1 MKCAVVYYS
10 KTGVTKRIADQ
21 IQAKFNADIYP
32 VEPEKAYGGF
42 LSSVARVVGEKISKK
57 SPALKTAVSDFA
69 PYDIVFIG
77 FPVWAGTVPDFM
89 QTYIRKAN
97 LAGKRIIPF
106 ATASTTGKESSL
118 KTLKALLPDS
128 TITDYFY
135 TNSRQPADVQ
145 TWLDGIK

>member
-1 MKCAVVYYS
+1 M
-10 KTGVTKRIADQ
+10 TKRIADL
-21 IQAKFNADIYP
+21 IQAKFNADVYL

-89 QTYIRKAN
+89 QEYIRKAN
-97 LAGKRIIPF
+97 LAGKRVIPF
-106 ATASTTGKESSL
+106 ATASANGRESSL
-118 KTLKALLPDS
+118 KTLKALLTDS
-128 TITDYFY
+128 SITDYLY
-135 TNSRQPADVQ
+135 TSSRQPADIQ

>member
-1 MKCAVVYYS
+1 M
-10 KTGVTKRIADQ
+10 TKRIADQ
-21 IQAKFNADIYP
+21 IQAKFNADVYP

-57 SPALKTAVSDFA
+57 SPALKTIVSDFA

-77 FPVWAGTVPDFM
+77 FPVWAGTVPEFR
-89 QTYIRKAN
+89 QEYIRKAN

-106 ATASTTGKESSL
+106 ATASANGKESSL

-128 TITDYFY
+128 SITDYFY
-135 TNSRQPADVQ
+135 TSSRQPTDVQ
-145 TWLDGIK
+145 TWLAGIK